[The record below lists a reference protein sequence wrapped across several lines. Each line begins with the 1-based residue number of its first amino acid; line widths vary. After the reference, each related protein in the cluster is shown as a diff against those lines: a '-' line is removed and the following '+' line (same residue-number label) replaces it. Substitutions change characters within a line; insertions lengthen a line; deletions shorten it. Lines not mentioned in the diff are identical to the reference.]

1 MCGAPYSN
9 GAPVEVYRAS
19 SNSGQFNIRSNRN
32 AD

>member
-9 GAPVEVYRAS
+9 GALVEVYRAS
-19 SNSGQFNIRSNRN
+19 SNSGLFNICTNRN